1 MPRCMCVFVYVCLC
15 IYVYVQAHTHDTRI
29 YVSSIFWKK
38 LILLPNRIL
47 FPSDN
52 C

>member
-1 MPRCMCVFVYVCLC
+1 MPRCMCVFVYVCLH

-29 YVSSIFWKK
+29 YASSIFWKNH
-38 LILLPNRIL
+38 ILLPNGIP
-47 FPSDN
+47 FPSNN